1 MKWHETVVS
10 QSCLTLCNPTGCSLP
25 GSSIPGI
32 FQAIVLEWIDIS
44 FSRGSSQPRSQTR
57 VSHIVDRRFTIW
69 ATREG
74 NDIGKIKSNT
84 TEIHKKKRTLW
95 TVMCQTWQSRKKFKN
110 IPPAK
115 TGSRRT
121 NLNRP
126 ITRSEAESAIKT
138 KSKPS
143 LQIKVQDWTASL
155 QNSTKHIYK
164 NLYQSFSNYS
174 R

>member
-1 MKWHETVVS
+1 MEPK
-10 QSCLTLCNPTGCSLP
+10 
-25 GSSIPGI
+25 
-32 FQAIVLEWIDIS
+32 
-44 FSRGSSQPRSQTR
+44 
-57 VSHIVDRRFTIW
+57 IW

-95 TVMCQTWQSRKKFKN
+95 TVMCQTWQSRKKCKN

-155 QNSTKHIYK
+155 QNSTKHIYIRTYI
-164 NLYQSFSNYS
+164 NLSQTIPDNWRGGNTPKFILQGYYYDPEILLLGIPTQETRIQRDMCTPCSSQHCL
-174 R
+174 